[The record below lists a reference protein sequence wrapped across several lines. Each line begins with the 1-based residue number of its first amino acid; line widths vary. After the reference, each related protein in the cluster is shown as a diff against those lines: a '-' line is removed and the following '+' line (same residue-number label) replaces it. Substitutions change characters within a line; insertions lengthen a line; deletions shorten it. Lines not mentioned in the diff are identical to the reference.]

1 MTPYVFLSNLTT
13 IWHSTE
19 VKLNT
24 KFNQA
29 QSEYKP
35 LLTFRIRAIVM
46 GGYSHLVPAGTFRIS
61 FLVGFVCPCIML
73 CLWRMLHRL
82 AARRL
87 RSTCRVAVLDPETS
101 RDHLLDRTIEFAPI
115 FCARSR
121 FLYKSFSTRECRR
134 GKSFSSELCSSTSEF
149 EQSSRL
155 LCLRSRDDLSSK
167 GRPTELRAVCCAT
180 VVRWSTR
187 GDVTTSPAT

>member
-1 MTPYVFLSNLTT
+1 MLWVAIPTLS
-13 IWHSTE
+13 
-19 VKLNT
+19 
-24 KFNQA
+24 
-29 QSEYKP
+29 
-35 LLTFRIRAIVM
+35 
-46 GGYSHLVPAGTFRIS
+46 PAGTFRVS

-73 CLWRMLHRL
+73 CLWRVLHRL

-87 RSTCRVAVLDPETS
+87 RFTCRVRSARDTETS
-101 RDHLLDRTIEFAPI
+101 RDHLLDLTIEFARK

-121 FLYKSFSTRECRR
+121 FLYKLFSTREYCR
-134 GKSFSSELCSSTSEF
+134 GKSFSGELCSSTSEF

-180 VVRWSTR
+180 VVRWST
-187 GDVTTSPAT
+187 